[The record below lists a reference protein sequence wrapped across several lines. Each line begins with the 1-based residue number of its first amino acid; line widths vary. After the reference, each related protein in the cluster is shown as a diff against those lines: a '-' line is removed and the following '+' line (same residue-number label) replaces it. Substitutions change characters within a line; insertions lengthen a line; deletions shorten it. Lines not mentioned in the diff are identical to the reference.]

1 MSRSPSA
8 APLLHSSAKT
18 EAPDVRPRLL
28 KFAGLRSYRQS
39 TEISFDDLGLFAII
53 GDTGAG
59 KSTIIEALCLALY
72 GRKTWSGGGNI
83 ADLIADGEDLWR
95 VELTFDADGH
105 TWKVTR
111 ARRRS
116 KASPVDKLESTTNHA
131 PMVDGAREVT
141 RRVEELLGL
150 ECEQFTRA
158 VVMPQGRFDELLRS
172 TESERNEIL
181 KSILGLRDIDQTRE
195 LATAYR
201 DELRDTY
208 TRYTERRANLPAD
221 PARMLS
227 DAEESLKDAV
237 AQRELLANAIEAVD
251 EPRQISE
258 RINGTLGPLHSGLA
272 AVPAGQG
279 DPIGVLRA
287 SLERGTQLHEELDRA
302 SEDQTKAKREIA
314 SIDDEQAAALAGF
327 ESRDALTVATSR
339 LADAVEAFPADL
351 ERLEQLQSELGQLR
365 AQVPEK
371 EVPSTLVTALAEA
384 EATSKE
390 ARRHLDDA
398 RTRADRARGVFES
411 LTEARSKAVRAA
423 AASEAATTRV
433 GELEQATNASQ
444 AAVDRA
450 EQGAQGA
457 RLRYEKAQR
466 ENAVAAIAQGHG
478 PGDDCPVCSR
488 ELPDGFEA
496 PDSSD
501 LQSAAEAVA
510 SADGA
515 LTAARSDADEA
526 RQNHARALEG
536 ESAASKSAE
545 EAVKAVA
552 GWEQRVGEFG
562 ADPTCGD
569 VEDAVAPL
577 TETLAANEAEVE
589 RALSNEQQARQELA
603 TAEVELQTANA
614 RYTEQLNS
622 AERALAD
629 SAKRLD
635 THRDVVAAL
644 PDDWRSDSPVTA
656 DVLADLHRR
665 CTTVAAALDA
675 LNDRRTEA
683 ERRAREAEAVD
694 ARVRAEAA
702 EEVTGPARSA
712 IGGINTYLARVR
724 DVVAAGRVCA
734 DAAALD
740 VSMDVENLGALPESA
755 TTSELGTTID
765 TAEAALAAAN
775 TIIATAAEVAA
786 KAQRAVASHEAQ
798 LAEILSHVDC
808 DTADALHSAHG
819 EAVAAAN
826 LAKKE
831 LAAAT
836 SNAAAAAQVDEV
848 LGVVGPFHDNLVVLV
863 AALANNQFVDH
874 LLELREAELL
884 AEASRRL
891 RTISSN
897 RFGFVSDFGVKNIA
911 SGEIRA
917 PEALS
922 GGERFQAS
930 LALALAL
937 VEIASRGGGRLDA
950 VFVDEGFGS
959 LDANALDTALATL
972 GKVAGGGKLVA
983 LISHLRPVAEYVDTV
998 MHVTRDDVT
1007 GSRIRTLSEEDR
1019 DRLLADDVRSRLTI

>member
-1 MSRSPSA
+1 M
-8 APLLHSSAKT
+8 
-18 EAPDVRPRLL
+18 RPRLL
-28 KFAGLRSYRQS
+28 RFAGLRSYRQL
-39 TEISFDDLGLFAII
+39 TEISFDDLDLFAII

-83 ADLIADGEDLWR
+83 TDLIADGEDLWR
-95 VELTFDADGH
+95 VELTFDANDH
-105 TWKVTR
+105 TWRVTR

-116 KASPVDKLESTTNHA
+116 KASPVDKLESTTNHV
-131 PMVDGAREVT
+131 PMVNGAREVT
-141 RRVEELLGL
+141 KRVEELVGL

-181 KSILGLRDIDQTRE
+181 KSILGLSDIDQTR
-195 LATAYR
+195 LVATAYR

-227 DAEESLKDAV
+227 DAKRSSMEAT
-237 AQRELLANAIEAVD
+237 AQRKLLASAIEAVE
-251 EPRQISE
+251 EPRQIAE
-258 RINGTLGPLHSGLA
+258 RINLTLGPLESALD
-272 AVPAGQG
+272 AVPAVEG
-279 DPIGVLRA
+279 DPIEFLRL
-287 SLERGTQLHEELDRA
+287 SLERGTQLREELHRA
-302 SEDQTKAKREIA
+302 SEDKTKAEQEIA
-314 SIDDEQAAALAGF
+314 SIDNEQAAALAGF

-339 LADAVEAFPADL
+339 LADAVEVFPADL
-351 ERLEQLQSELGQLR
+351 ERLERVQSRLGQLR
-365 AQVPEK
+365 AQAPEK
-371 EVPSTLVTALAEA
+371 EVPSKLVTALDEA
-384 EATSKE
+384 EGASKQ
-390 ARRHLDDA
+390 ARQHLDDA
-398 RTRADRARGVFES
+398 RKRADRAHSVFAS
-411 LTEARSKAVRAA
+411 LTEARSKAVEAT
-423 AASEAATTRV
+423 AASEAATARV
-433 GELEQATNASQ
+433 GELERARIASQ
-444 AAVDRA
+444 TAVDRA
-450 EQGAQGA
+450 QQAVHGA
-457 RLRYEKAQR
+457 RHLYEKAQR
-466 ENAVAAIAQGHG
+466 ENAVAAIAEGHV

-496 PDSSD
+496 PESPD
-501 LQSAAEAVA
+501 LQSATEAVA
-510 SADGA
+510 STEGA
-515 LTAARSDADEA
+515 LNAARSDADKA
-526 RQNHARALEG
+526 GRNHARALEG

-545 EAVKAVA
+545 EAVNAID
-552 GWEQRVGEFG
+552 GWKKRVSESG
-562 ADPTCGD
+562 ADPTCED
-569 VEDAVAPL
+569 VEEAIARL
-577 TETLAANEAEVE
+577 TETVSAAEAEVE
-589 RALSNEQQARQELA
+589 RALSSEQQARNELT
-603 TAEVELQTANA
+603 TAEVDLQTANA
-614 RYTEQLNS
+614 RYTVQLNTTERS
-622 AERALAD
+622 LAEA
-629 SAKRLD
+629 AKRLEA
-635 THRDVVAAL
+635 HRDVVAAL

-656 DVLADLHRR
+656 DVLADLHHR
-665 CTTVAAALDA
+665 CTTVAAALGA

-683 ERRAREAEAVD
+683 EKRARDADAVG
-694 ARVRAEAA
+694 ARVRAEVA

-712 IGGINTYLARVR
+712 IGGINTHLARVR
-724 DVVAAGRVCA
+724 DVAAAGQACA
-734 DAAALD
+734 TAAALD
-740 VSMDVENLGALPESA
+740 VSMDRGSLGALPERA
-755 TTSELGTTID
+755 TISELRTTIN
-765 TAEAALAAAN
+765 TADAALAAAT
-775 TIIATAAEVAA
+775 TIIATATEVATNA
-786 KAQRAVASHEAQ
+786 ESAVASREAQ
-798 LAEILSHVDC
+798 FAEILSHVEC
-808 DTADALHSAHG
+808 DTAHALHSAHG
-819 EAVAAAN
+819 EAVAAAS
-826 LAKKE
+826 LAERE

-836 SNAAAAAQVDEV
+836 SHAAAAAQVDEV

-884 AEASRRL
+884 SEASRRL

-937 VEIASRGGGRLDA
+937 VEIASRGGDRLDA

-972 GKVAGGGKLVA
+972 GKVAGGGKMVA

-998 MHVTRDDVT
+998 MHVTRDGVT

>member
-1 MSRSPSA
+1 M
-8 APLLHSSAKT
+8 
-18 EAPDVRPRLL
+18 RPRLL
-28 KFAGLRSYRQS
+28 KLAGLRSYRQS
-39 TEISFDDLGLFAII
+39 TEISFDDLDLFAII

-116 KASPVDKLESTTNHA
+116 KASPVDKLESTTNHV
-131 PMVDGAREVT
+131 PMIDGAREVT
-141 RRVEELLGL
+141 KRVEELVGL

-181 KSILGLRDIDQTRE
+181 KSILGLSDIDQTRE

-227 DAEESLKDAV
+227 DAKESLKDAV
-237 AQRELLANAIEAVD
+237 AQRELLAHAIEAVD

-258 RINGTLGPLHSGLA
+258 RINKTLGPLHSALA
-272 AVPAGQG
+272 AVPAVQG

-287 SLERGTQLHEELDRA
+287 SLERGTQLHEELNRA
-302 SEDQTKAKREIA
+302 SEAKTKAEQEIA
-314 SIDDEQAAALAGF
+314 SIDDKQGAALAGF
-327 ESRDALTVATSR
+327 ESRDALTATTSR
-339 LADAVEAFPADL
+339 LADAIAAFPADL
-351 ERLEQLQSELGQLR
+351 ERLQQLEGELGQLR
-365 AQVPEK
+365 AKAPET
-371 EVPSTLVTALAEA
+371 EVPSTLITALAEA

-390 ARRHLDDA
+390 ARRQLDAA
-398 RTRADRARGVFES
+398 RTRADRARDVFES
-411 LTEARSKAVRAA
+411 LTEARSKAVKAA
-423 AASEAATTRV
+423 AASEEATARV
-433 GELEQATNASQ
+433 GVTEQAANASQ

-466 ENAVAAIAQGHG
+466 ENAVAAIAEGHG

-488 ELPDGFEA
+488 ELPDGFVA
-496 PDSSD
+496 PDSPD

-510 SADGA
+510 SADGV

-536 ESAASKSAE
+536 EASASKSAE
-545 EAVKAVA
+545 EAVSAVA
-552 GWEQRVGEFG
+552 GWERRVSELG
-562 ADPTCGD
+562 ADPACED
-569 VEDAVAPL
+569 VEVAVARL
-577 TETLAANEAEVE
+577 SETLAASEAEVE

-622 AERALAD
+622 AERARAD
-629 SAKRLD
+629 AAERLD
-635 THRDVVAAL
+635 AHRGVVAAL
-644 PDDWRSDSPVTA
+644 PDDWRNDGPVTA

-665 CTTVAAALDA
+665 CTTVAAELDD
-675 LNDRRTEA
+675 LSGRRTEA
-683 ERRAREAEAVD
+683 EHRAREAEVVD

-712 IGGINTYLARVR
+712 VGGVNIHLARVR
-724 DVVAAGRVCA
+724 DVAAAGQACA
-734 DAAALD
+734 SAAALD
-740 VSMDVENLGALPESA
+740 VLMDVESLGALPERA
-755 TTSELGTTID
+755 TLTELEATID
-765 TAEAALAAAN
+765 AGDAALAAAS
-775 TIIATAAEVAA
+775 TIIATAREVAT
-786 KAQRAVASHEAQ
+786 KAQSAVASCDAQ
-798 LAEILSHVDC
+798 LAEVLAQVDC
-808 DTADALHSAHG
+808 GTADALHSAHG
-819 EAVAAAN
+819 EAVAGAS
-826 LAKKE
+826 LAEKA

-917 PEALS
+917 PDALS

-972 GKVAGGGKLVA
+972 GKVAGGGKMVA

>member
-1 MSRSPSA
+1 M
-8 APLLHSSAKT
+8 
-18 EAPDVRPRLL
+18 
-28 KFAGLRSYRQS
+28 
-39 TEISFDDLGLFAII
+39 
-53 GDTGAG
+53 
-59 KSTIIEALCLALY
+59 
-72 GRKTWSGGGNI
+72 
-83 ADLIADGEDLWR
+83 
-95 VELTFDADGH
+95 
-105 TWKVTR
+105 
-111 ARRRS
+111 
-116 KASPVDKLESTTNHA
+116 
-131 PMVDGAREVT
+131 
-141 RRVEELLGL
+141 
-150 ECEQFTRA
+150 
-158 VVMPQGRFDELLRS
+158 
-172 TESERNEIL
+172 
-181 KSILGLRDIDQTRE
+181 
-195 LATAYR
+195 ATAYR

-221 PARMLS
+221 PARMLA
-227 DAEESLKDAV
+227 DAEESLKNAV

-272 AVPAGQG
+272 AVPAVQG
-279 DPIGVLRA
+279 DLIGILRA
-287 SLERGTQLHEELDRA
+287 SLERGIQLHEELDRA
-302 SEDQTKAKREIA
+302 SEDKTKAKREIA

-351 ERLEQLQSELGQLR
+351 KRLEQLQSELGQLR
-365 AQVPEK
+365 AQAPER

-384 EATSKE
+384 EAASKE
-390 ARRHLDDA
+390 ARRHRDGA
-398 RTRADRARGVFES
+398 RTRADQARGIFES
-411 LTEARSKAVRAA
+411 LTEARSKVVKAA
-423 AASEAATTRV
+423 AASEAAAARA
-433 GELEQATNASQ
+433 GELRQATNASQ

-496 PDSSD
+496 PDSPD
-501 LQSAAEAVA
+501 LQSAAEALA

-577 TETLAANEAEVE
+577 TETLAATEAEVD

-603 TAEVELQTANA
+603 TADVELQTANA

-629 SAKRLD
+629 SAERLD

-656 DVLADLHRR
+656 DVLANLHRR
-665 CTTVAAALDA
+665 CTTVAATLDA
-675 LNDRRTEA
+675 LNGRRTEA
-683 ERRAREAEAVD
+683 EQRAREAVD

-712 IGGINTYLARVR
+712 IGGINTYLTRVR
-724 DVVAAGRVCA
+724 DVVAVGRACA

-819 EAVAAAN
+819 EAVAVAN
-826 LAKKE
+826 LAKTE

-836 SNAAAAAQVDEV
+836 SDAAAAAQVDEV